1 MTRSMAQGD
10 WNLDHPST
18 LSRRRFLSQG
28 GIAAVA
34 AASALTA
41 VGRGLA
47 EPPPGQAAAAGPK
60 AARESEA
67 VLAPSFQGRRGR
79 LGSNTASDLL
89 HRSRKTSPAFLGS
102 VVPRQAPGFQA
113 WVQSQESLIARHW
126 PWYIEE
132 MRGVAEGIGKGYE
145 EVLLLNLRAWQF
157 NYYGA
162 AQATHGCSSL
172 AITLAD
178 GRVACAGALDDA
190 IEYYCGPVRI
200 APDLG
205 HRFISFPLA
214 GTSWVTR
221 GMNDAG
227 FSVGISSQV
236 LPGLR
241 RLGHAVVQDV
251 AMCAMLQTCTTV
263 ADAREFCRQHPFT
276 LNLVCVDSRG
286 GIFCASTPRRDC
298 WNCPQAVPAPDQ
310 PYCERRECFLAR
322 KARRDG
328 FSTVSD
334 DQAAT
339 RQHSP
344 VPARLPGQV
353 QPGRRADIR
362 RRSRRCEPRRNSQ
375 PQFDLPDVR
384 LSSGEPRC
392 VLDYAAEVVAKRRS
406 VSGVS
411 RLTEEAHGSQTCPP
425 GLVRAGRR
433 RRVRGGV
440 GCACQSTSLAVE
452 AASRLVAGVRKQF
465 VRRRGLWV
473 DQAEVGALALW
484 VGELGQLQR

>member
-28 GIAAVA
+28 GMAAVA

-67 VLAPSFQGRRGR
+67 VLAPSFQGAPRQIGIEYGKRFAPQIEK
-79 LGSNTASDLL
+79 NVASL
-89 HRSRKTSPAFLGS
+89 LGS

-132 MRGVAEGIGKGYE
+132 MRGVAEGIGKRYE

-178 GRVACAGALDDA
+178 GRVACAGALDNA

-251 AMCAMLQTCTTV
+251 AMRAMLQTCTTV

-276 LNLVCVDSRG
+276 LNLVCVDARG
-286 GIFCASTPRRDC
+286 GIFCAAHRGGTVGIARKRFLR
-298 WNCPQAVPAPDQ
+298 PDQ

-425 GLVRAGRR
+425 RSGSSGKTPESSRGRWL
-433 RRVRGGV
+433 RVSINESCR
-440 GCACQSTSLAVE
+440 
-452 AASRLVAGVRKQF
+452 
-465 VRRRGLWV
+465 
-473 DQAEVGALALW
+473 
-484 VGELGQLQR
+484 

>member
-1 MTRSMAQGD
+1 M
-10 WNLDHPST
+10 
-18 LSRRRFLSQG
+18 
-28 GIAAVA
+28 
-34 AASALTA
+34 
-41 VGRGLA
+41 
-47 EPPPGQAAAAGPK
+47 
-60 AARESEA
+60 
-67 VLAPSFQGRRGR
+67 
-79 LGSNTASDLL
+79 
-89 HRSRKTSPAFLGS
+89 
-102 VVPRQAPGFQA
+102 
-113 WVQSQESLIARHW
+113 
-126 PWYIEE
+126 
-132 MRGVAEGIGKGYE
+132 AEGIGKGYE
-145 EVLLLNLRAWQF
+145 EALLLSLRAWQF

-162 AQATHGCSSL
+162 ARGTHGLAPAWRLRWPTAAWHAREPSTTQSNTTAARCGSRRTLGIVSS
-172 AITLAD
+172 
-178 GRVACAGALDDA
+178 V
-190 IEYYCGPVRI
+190 
-200 APDLG
+200 
-205 HRFISFPLA
+205 FPSREQVGSPGDERCRLLRRHILA
-214 GTSWVTR
+214 GS
-221 GMNDAG
+221 
-227 FSVGISSQV
+227 
-236 LPGLR
+236 PGLR

-286 GIFCASTPRRDC
+286 GISVRSTPRRDC
-298 WNCPQAVPAPDQ
+298 WNRPQAVPAPDQ

-344 VPARLPGQV
+344 VPRDCQGKCSPEDVRTFVCARDD
-353 QPGRRADIR
+353 A
-362 RRSRRCEPRRNSQ
+362 EPRRNSQ

-473 DQAEVGALALW
+473 DQAEVGARALR